1 MIDVS
6 FSSYPDNLDYFL
18 ALGGG
23 TSFDLREKA
32 ANGGDEAHDTLLFYE
47 GEGKGSFPQF

>member
-1 MIDVS
+1 MFHFPLIRTIS
-6 FSSYPDNLDYFL
+6 IISWRLE
-18 ALGGG
+18 GGN
-23 TSFDLREKA
+23 SFDLREKA